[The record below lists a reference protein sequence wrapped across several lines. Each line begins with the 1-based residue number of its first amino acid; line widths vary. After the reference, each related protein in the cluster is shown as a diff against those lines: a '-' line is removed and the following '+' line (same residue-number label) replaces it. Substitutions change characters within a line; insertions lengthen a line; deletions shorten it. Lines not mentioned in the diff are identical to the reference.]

1 MEHKEPTKP
10 KGFIEVTIEYDDGRE
25 TEYWECSNAVLRTG
39 REALAKMLANQIGDT
54 FEFYISRMIFGDSGT
69 NGGVPKFVN
78 TSRSGLFGTTRV
90 NKPVSVTIDSE
101 IPSQVVFTSVV
112 GFQEGNGFTL
122 NEMALVMDNG
132 DLYSMATFP
141 DLNKTSSMQITWN
154 WRLSFV

>member
-1 MEHKEPTKP
+1 MEYTELARP
-10 KGFIEVTIEYDDGRE
+10 KGTITADILYDDGRVDCLE
-25 TEYWECSNAVLRTG
+25 HSNIVLRAG
-39 REALAKMLANQIGDT
+39 REALAKMLANRIGDN
-54 FEFYISRMIFGDSGT
+54 FDFFISRMIFGDSGT

-78 TSRSGLFGTTRV
+78 TARSGLFGTTRV
-90 NKPVSVTIDSE
+90 NKPVSVTIDAE

-141 DLNKTSSMQITWN
+141 DIGKTSSMQVVWN